1 MMRLFIYTLL
11 SSAYGLTPLQP
22 IKHVFSEYQDV
33 CNVLALS
40 GGGSFGAVQMGMMDG
55 LLETNSIPNTYDIIT
70 GISAGG
76 LNAGFL
82 SYSTS
87 IVDALPEIKSIY
99 ANLTTDK
106 VYVYDILHIFSEY
119 SVYNTAPLR
128 NTLAEIVASRT
139 PITNGPITIVGS
151 TNVNQ
156 QILDVFRFDTAPAA
170 DRINMLMATSAI
182 PLAFPPLVT
191 NGITYVDGGIISNE
205 MIQQAVGQ
213 KSCGFFNFT
222 FISAAPKTPVNATI
236 DGLYS
241 YITALGALILNTFDY
256 PLAEYENAKCIDA
269 PRGIIQA
276 CFPTSPSISQYSIL
290 DFDYGS
296 IIYEL
301 GRVGG
306 THCVSYNYC

>member
-1 MMRLFIYTLL
+1 
-11 SSAYGLTPLQP
+11 
-22 IKHVFSEYQDV
+22 
-33 CNVLALS
+33 
-40 GGGSFGAVQMGMMDG
+40 
-55 LLETNSIPNTYDIIT
+55 
-70 GISAGG
+70 
-76 LNAGFL
+76 
-82 SYSTS
+82 
-87 IVDALPEIKSIY
+87 
-99 ANLTTDK
+99 
-106 VYVYDILHIFSEY
+106 
-119 SVYNTAPLR
+119 
-128 NTLAEIVASRT
+128 
-139 PITNGPITIVGS
+139 
-151 TNVNQ
+151 
-156 QILDVFRFDTAPAA
+156 
-170 DRINMLMATSAI
+170 
-182 PLAFPPLVT
+182 
-191 NGITYVDGGIISNE
+191 

-276 CFPTSPSISQYSIL
+276 CFPTSPAISQYSIL

-296 IIYEL
+296 ILYEL